1 MRHRCLLATVVL
13 LTPPSAHAQ
22 AGRWTVDAR
31 SSLAWWQMNPHMNHL
46 WATTCPQEPSW
57 RPGDERSAAFFMS
70 NLLRAPTASDS
81 VNVPLYPRYLARDVC
96 TGDAVRGD
104 VTARDTLTWRGVR
117 GEIVVRADRLV
128 SGQSQRDRFAS
139 EGVLES
145 RQYPEIRFAIDSLT
159 NVARQADTLTGSVTG
174 AFTLH
179 GSSRPM
185 DAAVR
190 MWPEAGALRVQAKF
204 RMPVEALVKEY
215 GLSSHALGLG
225 VGLRVWVHLYMG
237 VDLLLRPQPTA
248 GRSQEGN

>member
-1 MRHRCLLATVVL
+1 MRRLCLIVAAVL
-13 LTPPSAHAQ
+13 GPQVNAHAQ
-22 AGRWTVDAR
+22 ARWTVDPK

-70 NLLRAPTASDS
+70 NLLRAPTTADS

-96 TGDAVRGD
+96 TSDAVRGD

-128 SGQSQRDRFAS
+128 SGQSQRDKYAS

-174 AFTLH
+174 VFALH
-179 GSSRPM
+179 GSSRPVV
-185 DAAVR
+185 AAVR
-190 MWPEAGALRVQAKF
+190 IWPEAGGLRVQAKF
-204 RMPVEALVKEY
+204 RMPVEDLVREY

-225 VGLRVWVHLYMG
+225 VGLRVWLHLYMG
-237 VDLLLRPQPTA
+237 VDLLLRPQPTV